1 MLADLRRPVT
11 LHGEAD
17 VVALFAVESV
27 VVARAGDEASVAQ
40 PRAVDEVARHR
51 EMGLEAAV
59 VGGVALLDTELV
71 GERTIDGHAV
81 ERLVQHRA
89 REGGRVP
96 AQRHGD
102 HGAAAHLTAVRG
114 IGHLLDPPPVGAP
127 ARTSG
132 QVSDTPPGWLWA
144 APAGM
149 VMTNDEVS
157 TAIPPSATRPQ
168 MRTMSLSPSGCRPG
182 LSASRLSGLTPNT
195 VSGLL
200 TLPWGGR
207 W

>member
-1 MLADLRRPVT
+1 M
-11 LHGEAD
+11 
-17 VVALFAVESV
+17 
-27 VVARAGDEASVAQ
+27 ARAGDEASVAQ
-40 PRAVDEVARHR
+40 PRAVGEVARHG

-114 IGHLLDPPPVGAP
+114 IGHLLDPP
-127 ARTSG
+127 
-132 QVSDTPPGWLWA
+132 
-144 APAGM
+144 
-149 VMTNDEVS
+149 
-157 TAIPPSATRPQ
+157 
-168 MRTMSLSPSGCRPG
+168 
-182 LSASRLSGLTPNT
+182 
-195 VSGLL
+195 
-200 TLPWGGR
+200 GGR
-207 W
+207 SRQDLGAGVGHSTGMALGGSSRNGDDER